1 MSTTKR
7 RRIVVD
13 DSALAQS
20 IGSRIRE
27 RRRRAGLSQQRLAEG
42 RYTKAYI
49 SALETGAAK
58 PSMAALNFIAGR
70 LGTTAAEILAN
81 PDAAWTRLE
90 ADLLLASGDASAAAD
105 AYRDLLEAT
114 RTGDPCRAPPV
125 AGRGVVSDRPSG
137 RGDPGRRRRRPRSSR
152 RWIGPPNA
160 PRPSTG
166 WRSAQHLQ
174 DNPDEARNLFS
185 GLLAEVRAGLVVA
198 PDFELKLLVA
208 LAATESYR
216 GAHDAAVGYLE
227 EARGLSADL
236 DDRRR
241 GIVLLSL
248 ANGYRG
254 AGDNEAAIRY
264 GSQALTLLRAAEA
277 DLEAAMLEN
286 NLALAYLAIGSTERA
301 SELVAEAQ
309 GIGRHHDDDR
319 LLAHL
324 ADTEAQV
331 ALASGDAERAID
343 LAATAIER
351 ADRAGATKAADRRL
365 DHPRPGA
372 LRARPDRPGARRL
385 RPGRRPRPRARSGS
399 PGPRGP
405 ARLGRRPGGRRAP
418 RRGVRPGSRGA
429 RRRGSE
435 PGTGSRPRRRSRP
448 PDAAGG
454 SADPDRRRAPPLNR
468 TRTRSVA
475 VA

>member
-1 MSTTKR
+1 MSTTTKR

-70 LGTTAAEILAN
+70 LGTTAAELLAN
-81 PDAAWTRLE
+81 PDASWTRLE
-90 ADLLLASGDASAAAD
+90 ADLLLASGDAHGAAD
-105 AYRDLLEAT
+105 AYRELLAAGPEPGTRAELLRSLAEASCRVDLPVDAIRAASESAELFGSLGRAADRTEALYWL
-114 RTGDPCRAPPV
+114 
-125 AGRGVVSDRPSG
+125 GVG
-137 RGDPGRRRRRPRSSR
+137 
-152 RWIGPPNA
+152 
-160 PRPSTG
+160 
-166 WRSAQHLQ
+166 QHLQ
-174 DNPDEARNLFS
+174 DNPDEARSLFS
-185 GLLAEVRAGLVVA
+185 GLLADVRAGLVVS

-208 LAATESYR
+208 LAGTEAYR
-216 GAHDAAVGYLE
+216 GTHVAAVGYLE
-227 EARGLSADL
+227 EARALSADL

-241 GIVLLSL
+241 GIILFSL

-254 AGDNEAAIRY
+254 AGDNEAAIRH

-277 DLEAAMLEN
+277 ELEAAMLEN

-309 GIGRHHDDDR
+309 AIGRHHADDR

-351 ADRAGATKAADRRL
+351 ADRAGATKAAIDAWTTL
-365 DHPRPGA
+365 A
-372 LRARPDRPGARRL
+372 
-385 RPGRRPRPRARSGS
+385 RARS
-399 PGPRGP
+399 
-405 ARLGRRPGGRRAP
+405 ALGRTDQALDAFARAADLAREHAPAP
-418 RRGVRPGSRGA
+418 RIREVLRA
-429 RRRGSE
+429 WA
-435 PGTGSRPRRRSRP
+435 
-448 PDAAGG
+448 DALAAAGRHAEAYALAREALAG
-454 SADPDRRRAPPLNR
+454 ETQSADRLPTSTSIPTA
-468 TRTRSVA
+468 
-475 VA
+475 

>member
-27 RRRRAGLSQQRLAEG
+27 RRHRAGLSQQRLAEG

-70 LGTTAAEILAN
+70 LGTTAAELLAN
-81 PDAAWTRLE
+81 PDSAWTRLE
-90 ADLLLASGDASAAAD
+90 ADLLLASGDAHAAVG
-105 AYRDLLEAT
+105 AYRELVEAGPEPAARAELLRSLAEAS
-114 RTGDPCRAPPV
+114 CRI
-125 AGRGVVSDRPSG
+125 DRPVDAIRAAGESA
-137 RGDPGRRRRRPRSSR
+137 DIFAALERPADRAQAIY
-152 RWIGPPNA
+152 WLA
-160 PRPSTG
+160 
-166 WRSAQHLQ
+166 SAQHLQ
-174 DNPDEARNLFS
+174 DNPDEARNLFAA
-185 GLLAEVRAGLVVA
+185 LLAEVRAGLVVA

-208 LAATESYR
+208 LAATETYR
-216 GAHDAAVGYLE
+216 GAHDASIGYLE
-227 EARGLSADL
+227 EARALSTDL

-254 AGDNEAAIRY
+254 AGDHEAAIRY
-264 GSQALTLLRAAEA
+264 GSQALTFLRAAEA

-301 SELVAEAQ
+301 AELVAEAQ
-309 GIGRHHDDDR
+309 AIGRHHGDDR

-331 ALASGDAERAID
+331 ALASGDPERAID
-343 LAATAIER
+343 LAATAIES
-351 ADRAGATKAADRRL
+351 ADRAGAMKAAIDAWTTL
-365 DHPRPGA
+365 A
-372 LRARPDRPGARRL
+372 
-385 RPGRRPRPRARSGS
+385 RARS
-399 PGPRGP
+399 
-405 ARLGRRPGGRRAP
+405 ALGRTDQALDAFARAADLAREHAPAP
-418 RRGVRPGSRGA
+418 RVREVLRA
-429 RRRGSE
+429 WA
-435 PGTGSRPRRRSRP
+435 
-448 PDAAGG
+448 DALAAAGRHAEAYALAREALAG
-454 SADPDRRRAPPLNR
+454 ESPVSERLPTAPSIP
-468 TRTRSVA
+468 TA
-475 VA
+475 